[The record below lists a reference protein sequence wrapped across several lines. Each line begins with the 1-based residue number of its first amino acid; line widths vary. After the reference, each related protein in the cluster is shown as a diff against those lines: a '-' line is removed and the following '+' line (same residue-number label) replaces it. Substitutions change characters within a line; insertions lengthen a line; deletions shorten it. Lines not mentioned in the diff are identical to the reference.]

1 MKARLLNK
9 YRAFFILKSATNDY
23 TYTVSFIKAGMAKDS
38 DKSLLPLIRL
48 CKKGDRSAQ
57 FNLYRRFYR
66 FGMGICLR
74 YASSEEDAREIVND
88 AFYKI
93 FTRLHQYDETRTFV
107 SWARRVFVNASID
120 YLRKYKPEQPT
131 DELDKVPETGYEPEA
146 VNWMRADELA
156 QLIGKLPPQYRAV
169 YNLYEIEG
177 YNHQEIGKLL
187 GISSGTSKSNL
198 ARARKKLEQIVASYL
213 KHNYPKYER

>member
-1 MKARLLNK
+1 MPG
-9 YRAFFILKSATNDY
+9 FFDSHCATHSY
-23 TYTVSFIKAGMAKDS
+23 IHIVSYFKAGMAKDS

-88 AFYKI
+88 AFFNI
-93 FTRLHQYDETRTFV
+93 FTKLKQYDEQRTFV
-107 SWARRVFVNASID
+107 SWARKVFIHAAID
-120 YLRKYKPEQPT
+120 YLRKYKSNPSTEELEQ
-131 DELDKVPETGYEPEA
+131 VPESEFEPESI
-146 VNWMRADELA
+146 NWMHADEIA
-156 QLIGKLPPQYRAV
+156 QLIGQLPPQYRAV

-177 YNHQEIGKLL
+177 YKHEEIGKLL
-187 GISSGTSKSNL
+187 GISTGTSKSNL
-198 ARARKKLEQIVASYL
+198 ARARKKMELIVANYL